1 MRKASEYGLPNTRM
15 QIESIRNRNTYKT
28 KQNQSDFLSFNL
40 NTFTFTFL
48 LCENE
53 LGHSSPELQQL
64 VKRVH

>member
-1 MRKASEYGLPNTRM
+1 MDFLTQGCKSRVLETWTP
-15 QIESIRNRNTYKT
+15 I
-28 KQNQSDFLSFNL
+28 KQNKKNQSDSLSFNL
-40 NTFTFTFL
+40 KTFTFTFL